1 MPRKVL
7 GRGLEALIPD
17 IKEEAGKEREEGFMQ
32 VPVSMVTQNRH
43 QPRKRFDK
51 ERLKELAG
59 SIREKGMIQPIIVQ
73 KKENGY
79 ELIAGERRWRAVQM
93 LGTEK
98 IPALIKEVSDPEALE
113 IALIENI
120 QRENLNPIEEAL
132 AYEKLIQEF
141 SLTQDELARRVGR
154 DRASIA
160 NHLRLLRLPEAIRQ
174 DLEDDRVSMGHAR
187 ALLGL
192 KTGKEQETVR
202 DMIVKRELS
211 VRETEALIRRMQK
224 KPGAGEKAKK
234 DIFLLSVEEDLEK
247 NLNTKVKINPG
258 KRGGKIEIYYYSEE
272 ELQRLLDEI
281 KVKKG
286 E

>member
-17 IKEEAGKEREEGFMQ
+17 VKEEAGKDKEEGLMQ
-32 VPVSMVTQNRH
+32 VPVSMVRQNRH

-51 ERLKELAG
+51 ERLKELAE
-59 SIREKGMIQPIIVQ
+59 SIRAKGMIQPIIVQ
-73 KKENGY
+73 KKEDGY
-79 ELIAGERRWRAVQM
+79 ELIAGERRWRAVQL
-93 LGTEK
+93 LGIEK

-113 IALIENI
+113 MALIENI
-120 QRENLNPIEEAL
+120 QRENLNPVEEAL

-141 SLTQDELARRVGR
+141 SLTQDELAKRVGR

-174 DLEDDRVSMGHAR
+174 DLEDSRVSMGHAR

-192 KTGKEQETVR
+192 KTGKEQEAVR
-202 DMIVKRELS
+202 DMIVKRGLS

-224 KPGAGEKAKK
+224 KTETGEKAKK

-247 NLNTKVKINPG
+247 SLNTKVKISPG

-281 KVKKG
+281 KEKRG